1 MTNGGDDETE
11 ENGAEGCPCSMSPG
25 RRKFFA
31 RLSIG
36 LGSVIGAI
44 VALPCLG
51 FVLAPIVRRPPRLW
65 REVSKLDEIA
75 IGETKLVTFEDS
87 SSLPW
92 AGVTARTASWLR
104 RESETEFIAFSINCR
119 HLGCPVRWVEGAEL
133 FMCPCHGGVYYKDG
147 TVAAGPPP
155 KALARYPVRVQEGVV
170 EIETSPV
177 PLTD

>member
-1 MTNGGDDETE
+1 MTEDDEKTGHAAE
-11 ENGAEGCPCSMSPG
+11 ECPCTMSPD
-25 RRKFFA
+25 RRKFFT
-31 RLSIG
+31 RLSIMM
-36 LGSVIGAI
+36 GSLIGVLVTI
-44 VALPCLG
+44 PCMG

-65 REVSKLDEIA
+65 REVAKLDDLA
-75 IGETKLVTFEDS
+75 VGETKLVTFEDA

-104 RESETEFIAFSINCR
+104 REGETEFIAFSINCR
-119 HLGCPVRWVEGAEL
+119 HLGCPVRWVDGAEL

-147 TVAAGPPP
+147 SVAAGPPP
-155 KALARYPVRVQEGVV
+155 KALARYPVRVRDGVV